1 MKLLFFTQRPHRRTG
16 KGAKFQK
23 IGKCTEHLGGFA
35 PLRAIFLFPLLFLFS
50 CETVIDAKLDE
61 GPSQLSVD
69 AWLTDQPGEQ
79 RIRLTQTAPYLQN
92 GAATPATGAR
102 IGVRDSKGR
111 IFEFTDPDNDGYYSW
126 KPATTKDTL
135 GRIGETY
142 ELGIEFQSQ
151 QYVSASKMNR
161 VPKIDSL
168 IFREEN
174 ITPVSQEKGF
184 QAEFYAKDIP
194 GATDYYRVRY
204 FRNGQLQNRTAD
216 LILLYDAGFSAGGDT
231 DGLTFI
237 RPLRQSINPENF
249 YAKNDTVRV
258 EVQSITPEAFF
269 FFIELRGQIT
279 NGGLFAT
286 PPANVPTNIINVKT
300 GGKATTGFFVASA
313 IQSKTVTVVPAN
325 IRK

>member
-1 MKLLFFTQRPHRRTG
+1 MNKST
-16 KGAKFQK
+16 
-23 IGKCTEHLGGFA
+23 IV
-35 PLRAIFLFPLLFLFS
+35 LLFLSLALVS

-79 RIRLTQTAPYLQN
+79 RIRLTQTAPYLNN

-102 IGVRDSKGR
+102 VGVRDSKGR

-126 KPATTKDTL
+126 KPASTKDTL
-135 GRIGETY
+135 GRVGETY
-142 ELGIEFQSQ
+142 ELGIDFQNQ

-161 VPKIDSL
+161 VPAIDSL
-168 IFREEN
+168 IFREEKIN
-174 ITPVSQEKGF
+174 PLSEEKGF
-184 QAEFYAKDIP
+184 QAEFYTKDIP
-194 GATDYYRVRY
+194 GAADYYRVRF
-204 FRNGQLQNRTAD
+204 FRNGQLQNRPND
-216 LILLYDAGFSAGGDT
+216 LVIVYDAGFSANGDT
-231 DGLTFI
+231 DGLEFI
-237 RPLRQSINPENF
+237 RPIRQSINPEKF
-249 YAKNDTVRV
+249 YARNDTVRV

-286 PPANVPTNIINVKT
+286 PPANVPTNIRNLKT
-300 GGKATTGFFVASA
+300 GGKEATGFFVASA
-313 IQSKTVTVVPAN
+313 VRSRTARVVSET

>member
-1 MKLLFFTQRPHRRTG
+1 MKSQFVSLLPHFRTVG
-16 KGAKFQK
+16 LA
-23 IGKCTEHLGGFA
+23 T
-35 PLRAIFLFPLLFLFS
+35 LFLCFALSLFLSS
-50 CETVIDAKLDE
+50 CETVIDADLDE

-79 RIRLTQTAPYLQN
+79 RIRLTQTAPYLNN
-92 GAATPATGAR
+92 GAAIAATGAR
-102 IGVRDSKGR
+102 VGVRDSKGR
-111 IFEFTDPDNDGYYSW
+111 IFEFTDSDNDGCYTW
-126 KPATTKDTL
+126 KPASTKDTL

-168 IFREEN
+168 IFREEKIN
-174 ITPVSQEKGF
+174 PLSEEKGF
-184 QAEFYAKDIP
+184 QAEFYAKDLP
-194 GATDYYRVRY
+194 EAADYYRVKF
-204 FRNGQLQNRTAD
+204 FRNGQLQNRPND
-216 LILLYDAGFSAGGDT
+216 LITVYDAGFNANGDT
-231 DGLTFI
+231 DGLVFI
-237 RPLRQSINPENF
+237 RPIRQSINPENF
-249 YAKNDTVRV
+249 YARNDTVQV

-286 PPANVPTNIINVKT
+286 PPANVPTNIINLKA
-300 GGKATTGFFVASA
+300 GGKAATGFFVASA
-313 IQSKTVTVVPAN
+313 IRTRTARVVAEN